1 MTLAQFLPACEPAC
15 VRSSDSTVP
24 CTHKVGGCPREPRVL
39 DQCGLLATEL
49 AVLPH
54 DLRNARGLHTGLPS
68 VSRPEENIA
77 KIPKARS
84 CHWPRIPCW
93 SRHPTQH
100 PPLPVSSRDAEATAR
115 RQRQGQGC
123 EMEINDGTTNVGEP

>member
-39 DQCGLLATEL
+39 DQYDLLATEL

-54 DLRNARGLHTGLPS
+54 DLRNARGRHTDLPP
-68 VSRPEENIA
+68 VLRPEENISQA
-77 KIPKARS
+77 PRACSYR
-84 CHWPRIPCW
+84 WPRIPCW
-93 SRHPTQH
+93 SRHPTKYS
-100 PPLPVSSRDAEATAR
+100 PLPVS
-115 RQRQGQGC
+115 
-123 EMEINDGTTNVGEP
+123 

>member
-39 DQCGLLATEL
+39 DQYDLLATEL

-54 DLRNARGLHTGLPS
+54 DLRNARGRHTDLPP
-68 VSRPEENIA
+68 VPRPEENIP
-77 KIPKARS
+77 KIPRARS
-84 CHWPRIPCW
+84 CRWPRIPC
-93 SRHPTQH
+93 RRRYATEHA
-100 PPLPVSSRDAEATAR
+100 PLPVSRRDAKADR
-115 RQRQGQGC
+115 
-123 EMEINDGTTNVGEP
+123 